1 MAWRGSTD
9 IKDRIF
15 GALVYLIPLYSALP
29 FGRDLFAQ
37 FPILSLIQIPLIP
50 IAFVYSAIPFGFGG
64 LLVFFVLFLAVV
76 RNGRIAHF
84 IRFNTMQAI
93 LVDIALSL
101 LSILFFSIIEPGVL
115 PSLIAI
121 TLFNVIFTAVL
132 AVCIY
137 SIVQCALG
145 RYPEIPAISEAVY
158 TQVP

>member
-29 FGRDLFAQ
+29 FGEDLFRQ
-37 FPILSLIQIPLIP
+37 FPILSLIQIPLLP
-50 IAFVYSAIPFGFGG
+50 IAFVYSAIPFNFGR
-64 LLVFFVLFLAVV
+64 LLVFFILFLAVV
-76 RNGRIAHF
+76 RNDRIAHF

-93 LVDIALSL
+93 LVDIVLSL
-101 LSILFFSIIEPGVL
+101 LGILFSIIGPGVL
-115 PSLIAI
+115 PGLISI
-121 TLFNVIFTAVL
+121 TLFNVVFTAVL

-137 SIVQCALG
+137 AISQCAVG